1 MAIHNQDSKDRT
13 GRAGFWFLAS
23 IAFIFSALALGGTG
37 LTLFQVT
44 QLRQEISGL
53 KQLASRAST
62 APEQT
67 AQNSA
72 ASPDPTATT
81 APSPTTPAAGGAFDK
96 VYEAKGTADGRQFTV
111 RLTELKRTGNAVV
124 ARFSFTTEEGHI
136 GGKRTLSSGDYT
148 LSKYDMDIGAELAKD
163 SSSTENKTISATYL
177 IDTTNQKKHEVMR
190 DANNNPLCSRIPSNI
205 GGGDTVD
212 MYAQFTAPP
221 PSTQTVNIFF
231 AQASPFIGVPL
242 Q

>member
-96 VYEAKGTADGRQFTV
+96 VYEAKGVADQRQFTV
-111 RLTELKRTGNAVV
+111 RLIELKRTGNAVV
-124 ARFSFTTEEGHI
+124 ARFSFTAEDKDI
-136 GGKRTLSSGDYT
+136 WGDGRGWRGVE
-148 LSKYDMDIGAELAKD
+148 IGAELAKN
-163 SSSTENKTISATYL
+163 SSSTDNKTISATYL
-177 IDTTNQKKHEVMR
+177 IDPTNQKKHEVMR
-190 DANNNPLCSRIPSNI
+190 DANNNPLCSRIPGEI
-205 GGGDTVD
+205 KGGGTVD

-221 PSTQTVNIFF
+221 PSTQIVNIFF